1 MTTRTEMTEGM
12 RVWTSPRPEGNVM
25 KIRVTS
31 AWMSCTSPL
40 QRPGKGGRL
49 KMRTA
54 SKRYRRSIRF
64 FFFNKHLLGC
74 HQRIF
79 LFQTAFSQ
87 TKQERKILNACQ
99 FKKKK
104 KGKVLFSFRKKI
116 EMESETFK
124 WRKMTGISEPSQS
137 IICRRDRR
145 WLSRK
150 RKQCHKIHWNGYSL
164 KVKQLAV
171 KITRCKSEPSMKRM

>member
-64 FFFNKHLLGC
+64 FFSTNIYWVVIKEYFYFRLHFHKQNKKGK
-74 HQRIF
+74 F
-79 LFQTAFSQ
+79 LMHANL
-87 TKQERKILNACQ
+87 KR
-99 FKKKK
+99 KK
-104 KGKVLFSFRKKI
+104 KGKSCLAFVRKLKWNRRHLNGVKWLGYLNPLKALFVVK
-116 EMESETFK
+116 
-124 WRKMTGISEPSQS
+124 TGGGFLEKENSVIKY
-137 IICRRDRR
+137 IGMG
-145 WLSRK
+145 
-150 RKQCHKIHWNGYSL
+150 IH
-164 KVKQLAV
+164 
-171 KITRCKSEPSMKRM
+171 

>member
-1 MTTRTEMTEGM
+1 MTRTEMTEGM

-40 QRPGKGGRL
+40 RRPGKGGRL

-64 FFFNKHLLGC
+64 FFSTNIYWVVIKEYFYFRLH
-74 HQRIF
+74 F
-79 LFQTAFSQ
+79 PQ

-150 RKQCHKIHWNGYSL
+150 RKHCHKIHWNGYSL

>member
-1 MTTRTEMTEGM
+1 M

-87 TKQERKILNACQ
+87 TKQEREILNACQ

-104 KGKVLFSFRKKI
+104 KKGKSCLAFVRKLKWNRRHLNGVKWLGYLNPLKALFVVETGGSFLEKENSVIKYI
-116 EMESETFK
+116 GM
-124 WRKMTGISEPSQS
+124 GI
-137 IICRRDRR
+137 
-145 WLSRK
+145 
-150 RKQCHKIHWNGYSL
+150 H
-164 KVKQLAV
+164 
-171 KITRCKSEPSMKRM
+171 

>member
-64 FFFNKHLLGC
+64 FFSTNIYWVVIKEYFYFRLH
-74 HQRIF
+74 F
-79 LFQTAFSQ
+79 PQ

-124 WRKMTGISEPSQS
+124 WRKMTGIS
-137 IICRRDRR
+137 
-145 WLSRK
+145 
-150 RKQCHKIHWNGYSL
+150 
-164 KVKQLAV
+164 
-171 KITRCKSEPSMKRM
+171 

>member
-1 MTTRTEMTEGM
+1 M

-64 FFFNKHLLGC
+64 FFQQTFTGLSSKNIFISDCIFHKQNKKGK
-74 HQRIF
+74 F
-79 LFQTAFSQ
+79 LMHANL
-87 TKQERKILNACQ
+87 KR
-99 FKKKK
+99 KK
-104 KGKVLFSFRKKI
+104 KGKSCLAFVRKLKWNRRHLNGVKWLGYLNPLKALFVV
-116 EMESETFK
+116 ETGGGFLEK
-124 WRKMTGISEPSQS
+124 ENSVIKYIGMGI
-137 IICRRDRR
+137 
-145 WLSRK
+145 
-150 RKQCHKIHWNGYSL
+150 H
-164 KVKQLAV
+164 
-171 KITRCKSEPSMKRM
+171 

>member
-1 MTTRTEMTEGM
+1 MTEGM

-64 FFFNKHLLGC
+64 FFSTNIYWVVIKEYFYFRLHFHKQNKKGK
-74 HQRIF
+74 F
-79 LFQTAFSQ
+79 LMHANL
-87 TKQERKILNACQ
+87 KR
-99 FKKKK
+99 KK
-104 KGKVLFSFRKKI
+104 KGKSCLAFVRKLKWNRRHLNGVKWLGYLNPLKALFVV
-116 EMESETFK
+116 ETGGGFLEK
-124 WRKMTGISEPSQS
+124 ENIVIKYIGMGI
-137 IICRRDRR
+137 
-145 WLSRK
+145 
-150 RKQCHKIHWNGYSL
+150 H
-164 KVKQLAV
+164 
-171 KITRCKSEPSMKRM
+171 